1 MSAQPEPSR
10 SEHDAVVVGAG
21 IVGLMTALA
30 LADEGRQVLVLDRE
44 GPASGTSAGNAG
56 ILAYP
61 EILPLASPGLLGQVP
76 RWLVDPLGPLSVRP
90 SYALRA
96 APWLLRFIR
105 ASGPESYA
113 RILAAQGALNRLA
126 EPAMSAAV
134 EKAGLGN
141 HVSEA
146 GTLDLYD
153 GEDAFRRTEGDW
165 ALKRSAGIRFEVLR
179 GRDAIEAVQPG
190 IAGRFHAAAV
200 YSAEGRQVREPRE
213 FTQALGRYLEG
224 RGVAIRRARVE
235 AIRPVARGAEIVLG
249 DGEPAILARFAVLA
263 AGAWSKRLAASLG
276 DCVPLES
283 ERGYNVTLP
292 AGAFP
297 LRRQL
302 YFNGHGFVATPVAE
316 GVRIGGAV
324 EIGGL
329 DLAPNFKRS
338 DAMLRKAQGFLPGLD
353 LEGARPWMGHRPSM
367 PDTLAVIG
375 RSRASRQIVYA
386 FGHGHLGL
394 TQSAATGR
402 LVADLAAERPPAID
416 LAPFSPQRF

>member
-1 MSAQPEPSR
+1 MSAHRDPSR
-10 SEHDAVVVGAG
+10 SAHDAVVVGAG

-30 LADEGRQVLVLDRE
+30 LAEDGRGVLVLDRE
-44 GPASGTSAGNAG
+44 GPGSGTSAGNAG
-56 ILAYP
+56 ILAFP

-76 RWLVDPLGPLSVRP
+76 RWLLDPLGPLSVRP

-105 ASGPESYA
+105 ASGPDA
-113 RILAAQGALNRLA
+113 FNRILSAQATLNRLA
-126 EPAMSAAV
+126 EPAMDAAIV
-134 EKAGLGN
+134 RAGLGN

-153 GEDAFRRTEGDW
+153 GEDAFRRADADW
-165 ALKRSAGIRFEVLR
+165 ARKRRAGIGFEVLR

-190 IAGRFHAAAV
+190 LAERFHAAAV
-200 YSAEGRQVREPRE
+200 YSAAGRQVREPRE
-213 FTQALGRYLEG
+213 FTQALARHLEG
-224 RGVAIRRARVE
+224 RGVVIRRARVE
-235 AIRPVARGAEIVLG
+235 AIRPVSAGAEIVLG
-249 DGEPAILARFAVLA
+249 DGAPSIVAPFVVLA
-263 AGAWSKRLAASLG
+263 AGAWSKQLAQTLG
-276 DCVPLES
+276 DRVPLES

-292 AGAFP
+292 PGAFP

-302 YFNGHGFVATPVAE
+302 YFNGHGFVATPIAD

-329 DLAPNFKRS
+329 DLPPNFRRS
-338 DAMLRKAQGFLPGLD
+338 DAMLRKAQAFMPGLRA
-353 LEGARPWMGHRPSM
+353 EGGRAWMGHRPSM

-375 RSRASRQIVYA
+375 RSRASRRIVYA

-416 LAPFSPQRF
+416 LSPFSPQRF